1 VLGDGGAGSGGGV
14 HDLRLP
20 ATGFR
25 LPLEAVISRPS
36 PVTLFGVF
44 GVWLLIPNPHTPS
57 LRSGAVERKTV
68 FSGLQPTGNVHV
80 GNYLGALRN
89 WVRLQDDYDCIYCI
103 VDLHA
108 ITGEYDTAAFAKERR
123 DAAKVL
129 MACGVDPER
138 SLFYY
143 QSQVPQHTELAWIL
157 GTITGTGQLGRM
169 TQYKDKSDKSGANL
183 GLFAYPVLMAA
194 DILLYRA
201 HAVPVGEDQK
211 QHLELTRDLAERFN
225 SRFGDEFPV
234 PDPIIPEHGAR
245 VMSLQDPTV
254 KMSKSDPDE
263 GSRILVLDAP
273 DTIRAK
279 LKRAV
284 TDSGSEVRL
293 DWENKPGI
301 SNLIE
306 MMALFT
312 GVPITDIEREYGGG
326 GYGTFKDAVAEAV
339 VAGLAPIR
347 SAYRNLEDAEVERLM
362 MRGALDARTK
372 AEGFQQRVRR
382 RVGLAG

>member
-1 VLGDGGAGSGGGV
+1 MT
-14 HDLRLP
+14 HNFFP
-20 ATGFR
+20 
-25 LPLEAVISRPS
+25 
-36 PVTLFGVF
+36 
-44 GVWLLIPNPHTPS
+44 
-57 LRSGAVERKTV
+57 LRSLAVERKTV
-68 FSGLQPTGNVHV
+68 FSGLQPTGHVHI

-108 ITGEYDTAAFAKERR
+108 ITVEYDLVAFAAERR

-129 MACGVDPER
+129 IACGVDPDR

-157 GTITGTGQLGRM
+157 GTITGTGQLSRM
-169 TQYKDKSDKSGANL
+169 TQFKDKSDKAGANL

-201 HAVPVGEDQK
+201 DAVPVGDDQK

-225 SRFGDEFPV
+225 SRFGNEFPI

-245 VMSLQDPTV
+245 VMSLQDPTQ

-263 GSRILVLDAP
+263 GSRILVLDDP
-273 DTIRAK
+273 DTIRKK

-284 TDSGSEVRL
+284 TDSGDEVRL
-293 DWENKPGI
+293 DWATKPGV

-306 MMALFT
+306 IMALFT
-312 GVPITDIEREYGGG
+312 GATIADIEAEYGSG
-326 GYGTFKDAVAEAV
+326 GYGRFKNAVAEAV
-339 VAGLAPIR
+339 ITGLAPIR
-347 SAYRNLEDAEVERLM
+347 AAYRELDDAEVERLM

-372 AEGFQQRVRR
+372 AERFQQKVRK